1 MPCNALDKAT
11 RQSRW
16 SGQTSF
22 TRWTRT
28 AIFCLGLM
36 LVIYGAGTSNA
47 AIVDRNISKLCDR
60 AAVSASRSIG
70 VPLDVLKAVARTE
83 TGRSGENG
91 LQPWPWTVNME
102 GTGRWFATLDEARAY
117 VFLNFKNGARSFDVG
132 CFQIN
137 YKWHGDA
144 FRSIDDMFDPKINA
158 QYAATFLT
166 ELYQEFGNWSDAVGA
181 YHSRSPEL
189 AKNYT
194 ARFERIRADLTG
206 NNQYSSTDP
215 GDGWHLPGSE
225 NLAITA
231 NGGSRPLVAGGTV
244 ALGSLMPITRQPG
257 VGSQPFVFLK

>member
-1 MPCNALDKAT
+1 MPYNAIDETTWQA
-11 RQSRW
+11 RW
-16 SGQTSF
+16 IGQASF
-22 TRWTRT
+22 ARWTR
-28 AIFCLGLM
+28 AAQICLGLM
-36 LVIYGAGTSNA
+36 LNIYGADAGIA
-47 AIVDRNISKLCDR
+47 AIVDESTSNLCDR
-60 AAVSASRSIG
+60 AAVSASRSKG
-70 VPLDVLKAVARTE
+70 VPIDVLRAVARTE
-83 TGRSGENG
+83 TGRPGGNG

-102 GTGRWFATLDEARAY
+102 GTGRWFDTLDEARAY
-117 VFLNFKNGARSFDVG
+117 VFLNFKNGARSFDIG

-194 ARFERIRADLTG
+194 ARFERIRAGLTG
-206 NNQYSSTDP
+206 TNQYSSTDP
-215 GDGWHLPGSE
+215 GGGWHLPGSE
-225 NLAITA
+225 NLPITA
-231 NGGSRPLVAGGTV
+231 NGGSRPLVADGTV

-257 VGSQPFVFLK
+257 VGSRPFVFLK